1 MANKLRNITE
11 LYSDTLKDISTNQSE
26 WLSFLECAAMN
37 YKYSFS
43 DQVLIYAQKPYASAC
58 AEIETW
64 NKSLKRWVNKG
75 ATGIAL
81 LAENNGNTYLRYVF
95 DVSDTNSKHGKNV
108 ILWSVTKP
116 YEEYVIEALENRYGE
131 LEDNSNIASAIISS
145 AKNMV
150 EDNLPDYLSN
160 LMYFKENS
168 FLEELDEL
176 NIKTIYKRVL
186 ENSVAYVMLKRCG
199 INPNDYFDKEDFS
212 DLLNFNT
219 YDTITRLGMATSDI
233 AESGLREIYSTIK
246 NVRIS
251 EIDKIHTFDNNKQ
264 NNYDIDDGR
273 NIAERSDL
281 DERNKLQNG
290 GRLSNTRPSTT
301 TRRTSKWEIR
311 IDEIKPLEEERQA
324 SIHEPTNAGQTI
336 TTLDGNS
343 NDSRNE
349 SGTNDGRNG
358 ETGEYNRRIESQ
370 RPDEVDRLNEQLES
384 ESRGDSNERTN
395 LQLDFWNEDSGT
407 HCPYVVTDDK
417 INQILAYAHLKIPKL
432 ELKRYFELEKEPLKR
447 AEFIKNAFENVY
459 VGIFVGTQMYGY
471 KAFENGLLLWKGNFL
486 SRDTES
492 FISWEDLTYH
502 YDSMILLHQ
511 LNDREKYLPSEKEQM
526 ALLDEDNTKD
536 LPELEFS
543 QEFIDK
549 YFQTRHTETKYAI
562 YRQFQKSLSTTENIN
577 YLKNMYGLSG
587 SSYTIRGSG
596 IGYNADS
603 KGITLYRGY
612 FENEIKTL
620 LKWNYVEKR
629 IKELIKMDRYLNPKE
644 LQEYSNWLEKESEHI
659 EHIEKIEQEKQLEE
673 VIDSK
678 EEDSLAKRLNDFIKE
693 YDLQGYQA
701 NLEDGEVA
709 EDVIKDIDR
718 QIHNPS
724 GLRGFKEYLQSLGND
739 LEDSDEDK
747 KIIINFITELNNIFP
762 DYDYQIGD
770 KVYIGAD
777 KFEIIAL
784 DNDIVRLYDY
794 QFPLFNQEM
803 PFDEF
808 DRKVKEN
815 PCNDHLKIKVSDTG
829 KLEKHNEYGEFDD
842 EVDLVEHILSLYDMS
857 DIKVNFDSNEN
868 IVIYS
873 DDIDLEGLEVYDFLL
888 NELFDYNE
896 DGTVDLVN
904 NHDLERLK
912 EYRKK
917 YETKVADQEKLES
930 DLIGK
935 NITIG
940 DREYTIDSIN
950 NDVVSLKDISFKNG
964 VGFPIFRD
972 EELSKVLSILAEKE
986 EEKKKE
992 TIIPNIAKKRRKR
1005 VTTFDIHPEIK
1016 NEDRN
1021 NFHITDDMLGVGS
1034 DREKFN
1040 RNLAAIKVLKQCE
1053 EENRFATPEE
1063 QQILSQYIGW
1073 GGLSQAFEENN
1084 SSWADEHLKLKNVLD
1099 EEEYRSAMSS
1109 TRTSFYTPPVVIRT
1123 MYKALE
1129 SMGMKDGNILE
1140 PSCGVGNFLGMLP
1153 DTLKDC
1159 KLYGIEVDSI
1169 SGRIARQLYQKSS
1182 IAVQGYENTELPDSF
1197 FDGAIGNV
1205 PFDTNKLLDKR
1216 YDKYNFLIH
1225 DYFFAKTLDKVR
1237 PGGIIAFITSKGTL
1251 DKENPSVRKYI
1262 AQRADLLGA
1271 IRLPNNT
1278 FKDNAGT
1285 KVTSDIIFLQK
1296 RDSIT
1301 DIEPDWVYLDTDE
1314 NGIKMN
1320 KYFVDNPDMICGT
1333 MKLDSA
1339 RFGGFEPTCEA
1350 REDISLEEQLNNAIS
1365 NIHAEIKEYEID
1377 DIGEDEE
1384 DLSIPADYNVKNFS
1398 YTIVD
1403 DKVYYREN
1411 SRMYPQELPLTTEN
1425 RIRGLIEI
1433 RECVRTLLE
1442 LQTEDFPE
1450 EDIKQEQVK
1459 LNKLYDSFT
1468 KKYGLINSRANT
1480 SAFSNDNSFYL
1491 LCSLE
1496 ILDENKELLKKADMF
1511 TKRTILPHKEITS
1524 VDSANEALIVSIS
1537 EKARVDLEF
1546 MQSLCGLDMD
1556 KMLSDLEGV
1565 IFNVPEYG
1573 EPNKWVTADEYLSG
1587 NIREKLK
1594 IAKEFAEDD
1603 PRFNINVKCLEEVMP
1618 KDLEPQEI
1626 AVRLGATWL
1635 PPDVIDDFITYLLS
1649 PSWNIRDSIKVHF
1662 MESTAQW
1669 NIEGKNYDRGSVKA
1683 NSTYGTGRINA
1694 YKIIEETL
1702 NLKDVRIYDYN
1713 TDENGKKVPELN
1725 KKETAIAQAKQEQ
1738 IKTAFDE
1745 WIWNDVERR
1754 DRLSKIYN
1762 EKFNSNRPREYD
1774 GSHINFH
1781 GMNPEITLRPHQVN
1795 AIARILYGNTNT
1807 LLAHEVGAGKTFEMV
1822 AAAMESKRLG
1832 LCNKSM
1838 FVVPNHIV
1846 EQFSSEFLQLYPSAN
1861 ILVTTKKDFETANR
1875 KKFCSRIATGDY
1887 DAVIISHS
1895 QFEKIPMSVERQRI
1909 ILQNQIDDITRGVQD
1924 LKEHNGENF
1933 TIKQLVRLQK
1943 SLEAKLAKLNDTS
1956 RKDDVVTFE
1965 ELGVDRIFVDEAH
1978 YYKNLF
1984 LYTKMRNVGG
1994 IAQTEAQKS
2003 SDLFMKCRYLDE
2015 LTGGRGVVF
2024 ATGTPVSNSM
2034 VELYTMQR
2042 YLQYAELEKRNLQQ
2056 FDAWASTF
2064 GETVTAIELAPE
2076 GTGYRAKTRFAKFY
2090 NLPELMAM
2098 FKEVADI
2105 QTADMLNLPVPE
2117 AHYET
2122 IVAKPTEIQK
2132 EMVKDLS
2139 NRAERVRNRE
2149 VDPSTDNMLKITN
2162 DGRKLA
2168 LDQRLM
2174 NDMLPDDPES
2184 KVSLCANNIY
2194 RIWQEHKEEH
2204 LTQLVFCDLSTPSED
2219 KFNVYDELKR
2229 KLQELGVPEDEVEF
2243 IHNANTDIQK
2253 KTLFSQ
2259 VRSGIKRILL
2269 GSTSKMGAGT
2279 NCQDKLIAIHNLDC
2293 PWRPA
2298 DLTQRI
2304 GRILRQGN
2312 KNKEVYIYNY
2322 VTEGTFDAYLYQLV
2336 ENKQRF
2342 ISQIMTSKTPV
2353 RFAEDIDEAAL
2364 NYAQIKALA
2373 AGNPLI
2379 MEKTE
2384 LDTQV
2389 AKLKLLKQNHLSQIY
2404 AMEDKVVKYY
2414 PSEIKRLESRIDG
2427 YKKDIELAERNTPSS
2442 DEKFQSMTLKGVTYT
2457 DKKEAGD
2464 KILEL
2469 CKNIEK
2475 TEKQEIG
2482 NYRGFTM
2489 ELQYDTLCKTFDL
2502 YLKNELRHYVSLG
2515 NDNLGNITRI
2525 NNVLDGLSSDLKSE
2539 EIELENVKVQFE
2551 NAKEECKRPF
2561 KQEQELKEKS
2571 KRLDKVNVLLNM
2583 NEKDKEVIDFDDNTE
2598 VESQRCNKDYE
2609 R

>member
-1 MANKLRNITE
+1 
-11 LYSDTLKDISTNQSE
+11 
-26 WLSFLECAAMN
+26 
-37 YKYSFS
+37 
-43 DQVLIYAQKPYASAC
+43 
-58 AEIETW
+58 
-64 NKSLKRWVNKG
+64 
-75 ATGIAL
+75 
-81 LAENNGNTYLRYVF
+81 
-95 DVSDTNSKHGKNV
+95 
-108 ILWSVTKP
+108 
-116 YEEYVIEALENRYGE
+116 
-131 LEDNSNIASAIISS
+131 
-145 AKNMV
+145 
-150 EDNLPDYLSN
+150 
-160 LMYFKENS
+160 
-168 FLEELDEL
+168 
-176 NIKTIYKRVL
+176 
-186 ENSVAYVMLKRCG
+186 
-199 INPNDYFDKEDFS
+199 
-212 DLLNFNT
+212 
-219 YDTITRLGMATSDI
+219 
-233 AESGLREIYSTIK
+233 
-246 NVRIS
+246 
-251 EIDKIHTFDNNKQ
+251 
-264 NNYDIDDGR
+264 
-273 NIAERSDL
+273 
-281 DERNKLQNG
+281 
-290 GRLSNTRPSTT
+290 
-301 TRRTSKWEIR
+301 
-311 IDEIKPLEEERQA
+311 
-324 SIHEPTNAGQTI
+324 
-336 TTLDGNS
+336 
-343 NDSRNE
+343 
-349 SGTNDGRNG
+349 
-358 ETGEYNRRIESQ
+358 
-370 RPDEVDRLNEQLES
+370 
-384 ESRGDSNERTN
+384 
-395 LQLDFWNEDSGT
+395 
-407 HCPYVVTDDK
+407 
-417 INQILAYAHLKIPKL
+417 
-432 ELKRYFELEKEPLKR
+432 
-447 AEFIKNAFENVY
+447 
-459 VGIFVGTQMYGY
+459 MYGY
-471 KAFENGLLLWKGNFL
+471 KAFDNGLLFWKGNFL
-486 SRDTES
+486 TKDTE
-492 FISWEDLTYH
+492 ILVSWEDLTEH

-511 LNDREKYLPSEKEQM
+511 LNDRMKRLPSEREQ
-526 ALLDEDNTKD
+526 LSLIDEEKD
-536 LPELEFS
+536 IPELEFS

-549 YFQTRHTETKYAI
+549 FFQERHTETKYSI
-562 YRQFQKSLSTTENIN
+562 YRQFQRSLSTTENIN
-577 YLKNMYGLSG
+577 FLKNLYGIGG
-587 SSYTIRGSG
+587 SSHIISGSG
-596 IGYNADS
+596 IGEEHDS

-612 FENEIKTL
+612 FENRQEKL

-629 IKELIKMDRYLNPKE
+629 IKELISLDRYLNPKE
-644 LQEYSNWLEKESEHI
+644 LREYPAWLEKEQQRIDELNQ
-659 EHIEKIEQEKQLEE
+659 EDTFTEEQ
-673 VIDSK
+673 
-678 EEDSLAKRLNDFIKE
+678 EDSLAKRLNDFIKG
-693 YDLQGYQA
+693 YDLQGYEA
-701 NLEDGEVA
+701 NLENGETE
-709 EDVIKDIDR
+709 EDVIRDIDN

-724 GLRGFKEYLQSLGND
+724 ELRGFIEYIQNLGND
-739 LEDSDEDK
+739 LEEDDEDK
-747 KIIINFITELNNIFP
+747 KIIENFIKELNDTFP
-762 DYDYQIGD
+762 DYDYQVGD
-770 KVYIGAD
+770 QVYIGAD
-777 KFEIIAL
+777 KFEILSI

-794 QFPLFNQEM
+794 QYPLFNQEFS
-803 PFDEF
+803 FDEF
-808 DRKVKEN
+808 DKKVKEN
-815 PCNDHLKIKVSDTG
+815 PCNDHLKIKVTENG
-829 KLEKHNEYGEFDD
+829 ELEKHNEYGEYDD

-896 DGTVDLVN
+896 DGTVDKVN

-917 YETKVADQEKLES
+917 YETKVADREKLEE

-940 DREYTIDSIN
+940 DREYTIDSID
-950 NDVVSLKDISFKNG
+950 NDVVSLQDITFQNG
-964 VGFPIFRD
+964 VGFPIFRN

-986 EEKKKE
+986 AEQKKE

-1021 NFHITDDMLGVGS
+1021 NFHITDDLLGVGS

-1063 QQILSQYIGW
+1063 QKILSQYVGW

-1084 SSWADEHLKLKNVLD
+1084 SSWADEHLKLKNILD

-1140 PSCGVGNFLGMLP
+1140 PSCGVGNFLGMIP

-1205 PFDTNKLLDKR
+1205 PFDSLKLLDKR
-1216 YDKYNFLIH
+1216 YDKHNFLIH

-1237 PGGIIAFITSKGTL
+1237 PGGIVAFITSKGTL

-1301 DIEPDWVYLDTDE
+1301 DLEPDWVYLDIDE

-1320 KYFVDNPDMICGT
+1320 KYFVDNPDMVCGN
-1333 MKLDSA
+1333 MKMESTRYGMDS
-1339 RFGGFEPTCEA
+1339 TCEA

-1398 YTIVD
+1398 YTVVD
-1403 DKVYYREN
+1403 NKVYYREN

-1433 RECVRTLLE
+1433 RECVRNLLE
-1442 LQTEDFPE
+1442 LQTEDFPD

-1511 TKRTILPHKEITS
+1511 TKRTILPHKEVTS
-1524 VDSANEALIVSIS
+1524 VDTANEALIVSIS

-1546 MQSLCGLDMD
+1546 MQKLCGLDMD
-1556 KMLSDLEGV
+1556 KMITDLEGV

-1573 EPNKWVTADEYLSG
+1573 DPNIWVTADEYLSG

-1603 PRFNINVKCLEEVMP
+1603 PKFNINVKSLEEVMP

-1626 AVRLGATWL
+1626 SVRLGATWL
-1635 PPDVIDDFITYLLS
+1635 PTDVIDDFIDYLLS
-1649 PSWNIRDSIKVHF
+1649 PSYNIRDRIQVHF

-1669 NIEGKNYDRGSVKA
+1669 NIEGKNYDRGNVKA
-1683 NSTYGTGRINA
+1683 YSTYGTGRINA

-1702 NLKDVRIYDYN
+1702 NLKDVRIYDYIEK
-1713 TDENGKKVPELN
+1713 DGKKVPELN

-1745 WIWNDVERR
+1745 WIWSDIDRR
-1754 DRLSKIYN
+1754 ERLSKIYN

-1781 GMNPEITLRPHQVN
+1781 GMNPEIILRPHQVN
-1795 AIARILYGNTNT
+1795 AIARVLYGNTNT

-1895 QFEKIPMSVERQRI
+1895 QFEKIPMSAERQRI
-1909 ILQNQIDDITRGVQD
+1909 ILQNQIDDISMGVQD
-1924 LKEHNGENF
+1924 LKDHNGENF

-1965 ELGVDRIFVDEAH
+1965 ELGIDRIFVDEAH
-1978 YYKNLF
+1978 YFKNLF

-2042 YLQYAELEKRNLQQ
+2042 YLQYAELEKRNLQH

-2105 QTADMLNLPVPE
+2105 QTAYMLNLPVPE

-2132 EMVKDLS
+2132 QMVKELS
-2139 NRAERVRNRE
+2139 ERADMVRNKK

-2174 NDMLPDDPES
+2174 NDMLPDDPNS

-2204 LTQLVFCDLSTPSED
+2204 LTQLVFCDLSTPSEE

-2259 VRSGIKRILL
+2259 VRNGIKRILF

-2279 NCQDKLIAIHNLDC
+2279 NV
-2293 PWRPA
+2293 
-2298 DLTQRI
+2298 
-2304 GRILRQGN
+2304 RQ
-2312 KNKEVYIYNY
+2312 
-2322 VTEGTFDAYLYQLV
+2322 L
-2336 ENKQRF
+2336 
-2342 ISQIMTSKTPV
+2342 
-2353 RFAEDIDEAAL
+2353 
-2364 NYAQIKALA
+2364 
-2373 AGNPLI
+2373 
-2379 MEKTE
+2379 
-2384 LDTQV
+2384 
-2389 AKLKLLKQNHLSQIY
+2389 
-2404 AMEDKVVKYY
+2404 
-2414 PSEIKRLESRIDG
+2414 
-2427 YKKDIELAERNTPSS
+2427 
-2442 DEKFQSMTLKGVTYT
+2442 GV
-2457 DKKEAGD
+2457 
-2464 KILEL
+2464 
-2469 CKNIEK
+2469 
-2475 TEKQEIG
+2475 
-2482 NYRGFTM
+2482 
-2489 ELQYDTLCKTFDL
+2489 
-2502 YLKNELRHYVSLG
+2502 
-2515 NDNLGNITRI
+2515 
-2525 NNVLDGLSSDLKSE
+2525 
-2539 EIELENVKVQFE
+2539 
-2551 NAKEECKRPF
+2551 
-2561 KQEQELKEKS
+2561 
-2571 KRLDKVNVLLNM
+2571 
-2583 NEKDKEVIDFDDNTE
+2583 
-2598 VESQRCNKDYE
+2598 
-2609 R
+2609 